1 MLVCIDMLVPL
12 KLYIHFVQLRK
23 RSTVMKNVSISELR
37 VRLLHY
43 LSLVQQGEEIDV
55 TSKGRVL
62 ATLTPPVGQQNAAKT
77 KLGKLAGTAV
87 IHDVISPV
95 EDSWDALK

>member
-1 MLVCIDMLVPL
+1 
-12 KLYIHFVQLRK
+12 
-23 RSTVMKNVSISELR
+23 MKNVSISELR
-37 VRLLHY
+37 ARLLHY

-62 ATLTPPVGQQNAAKT
+62 ATLTPPVSLQNSARE
-77 KLGKLAGTAV
+77 KLDKLAGTAV